1 MALVGFCFSCT
12 ICLMKCHRG
21 TSTSMVRILTVSVL
35 FVLFKL
41 VEDAEREK
49 KNTFSNFC
57 GLLFIVNGIQKCE
70 HTELIFQVL
79 EKGIFFFCL
88 KKMY

>member
-49 KNTFSNFC
+49 KKIHFQIFVVSC
-57 GLLFIVNGIQKCE
+57 LL
-70 HTELIFQVL
+70 
-79 EKGIFFFCL
+79 
-88 KKMY
+88 